1 MIIGVLKCTKEN
13 LIAMVPQVV
22 SKLIKSEYSVVIE
35 MNAGENAGY
44 SNELYQEAGAE
55 IVSRNDILTSS
66 DIILTGVGIDLED
79 IYQIKEN
86 TLLIGKF
93 NAKLASEMLTS
104 LKYSEAKVFS
114 LDLLPRSSIAQ
125 SMDVLS
131 SLASLS
137 GYKSVIVGANQF
149 SGYLPMMTTSAGTIP
164 PAKILILGA
173 GVAGLQAI
181 ATAKRLGAVVNAF
194 DVRSSVKEEVE
205 SLGARFIEVVGSV
218 DDKSAGGY
226 AVKQS
231 EDYIHKQKEL
241 IHETAIKADI
251 IITTANIPGRKAP
264 VLIENKTVKEMKP
277 GSVIVDMATA
287 SGGNCELSKDND
299 KVIIDNVA
307 IIGDSI
313 LYNQMGKQ
321 ASLLYSNNIHNFL
334 KYILKDGIEN
344 IPYNSDI
351 VSNVLLQKEL
361 ITELN

>member
-1 MIIGVLKCTKEN
+1 MTIGILKCTKEN

-66 DIILTGVGIDLED
+66 DIILTGVGIDPED

-104 LKYSEAKVFS
+104 LKYSDAKVFS

-205 SLGARFIEVVGSV
+205 SLGARFIEVAGSV
-218 DDKSAGGY
+218 DDRSAGGY
-226 AVKQS
+226 AVKHF
-231 EDYIHKQKEL
+231 EDYILKQKEL

-299 KVIIDNVA
+299 KVIIDDVA

>member
-1 MIIGVLKCTKEN
+1 MIIGILKCTKEN
-13 LIAMVPQVV
+13 LVATVPRVV
-22 SKLIKSEYSVVIE
+22 SKLIKSKYSVLIE
-35 MNAGENAGY
+35 VNSGERSGY
-44 SNELYQEAGAE
+44 PNELYEEAGAE
-55 IVSRNDILTSS
+55 IVSRNEVLGLS
-66 DIILTGVGIDLED
+66 DIILTGVGIKVED
-79 IYQIKEN
+79 IYLIKEK

-93 NAKLASEMLTS
+93 NAKVESDMLTN

-137 GYKSVIVGANQF
+137 GYKAVVAAANEF

-164 PAKILILGA
+164 PANFLILGA

-194 DVRSSVKEEVE
+194 DVRASVKEEVE
-205 SLGARFIEVVGSV
+205 SLGAKFIEVQGNFE
-218 DDKSAGGY
+218 DKNAGGY

-231 EDYIHKQKEL
+231 EDYIHKQTEL
-241 IHETAIKADI
+241 IHKVAIKADI

-264 VLIENKTVKEMKP
+264 VLIENKTVNEMKP
-277 GSVIVDMATA
+277 GSIIVDMATS
-287 SGGNCELSKDND
+287 SGGNCELSKDNS
-299 KVIIDNVA
+299 KVIVNNVV

-313 LYNQMGKQ
+313 LYNKMSKQ

-344 IPYNSDI
+344 IPYDSDI
-351 VSNVLLQKEL
+351 VSNTLLQKK
-361 ITELN
+361 

>member
-1 MIIGVLKCTKEN
+1 MTIGVLKCTKEN

-181 ATAKRLGAVVNAF
+181 ATAKRLGAVVHAF

-205 SLGARFIEVVGSV
+205 SLGARFIEVAGSV

>member
-1 MIIGVLKCTKEN
+1 MTIGVLKCTKEN

-131 SLASLS
+131 SFASLS

-205 SLGARFIEVVGSV
+205 SLGARFIEVAGSV